1 MGGLLDDYGGKT
13 PVSGGKGGHHTGSAA
28 PDHDDV
34 VLLR

>member
-1 MGGLLDDYGGKT
+1 
-13 PVSGGKGGHHTGSAA
+13 VSGGKGSHHAGSAA